1 MNRKY
6 LLGIIALVAIL
17 ALALQAYAA
26 PSLPAHRAW
35 NVLQYPNG
43 NNFAG
48 QNVIIV
54 YFNETGNC
62 ILAYAVG
69 TTDSNGNITL
79 TIAQPGGVI
88 NTPNPGTSYNMSIFW
103 QVYGKTFWVFTN
115 KTTVDASHPNGTL
128 SLLNE
133 TIQLTN
139 MWNFTFQA
147 LTNIG

>member
-1 MNRKY
+1 MSRKY
-6 LLGIIALVAIL
+6 LLGIIALVAIF

-26 PSLPAHRAW
+26 PNFPAKSAW

-43 NNFAG
+43 KAFAG

-79 TIAQPGGVI
+79 SIA
-88 NTPNPGTSYNMSIFW
+88 
-103 QVYGKTFWVFTN
+103 
-115 KTTVDASHPNGTL
+115 
-128 SLLNE
+128 
-133 TIQLTN
+133 
-139 MWNFTFQA
+139 
-147 LTNIG
+147 